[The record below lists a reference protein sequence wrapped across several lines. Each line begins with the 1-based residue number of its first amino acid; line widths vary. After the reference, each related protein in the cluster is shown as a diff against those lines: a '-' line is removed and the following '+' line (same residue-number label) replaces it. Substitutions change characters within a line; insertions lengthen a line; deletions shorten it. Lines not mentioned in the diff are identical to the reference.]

1 MFNEE
6 RVYTVEEIKVIF
18 ENAKKEALQKL
29 DNDVERISKQ
39 QGQEDPFQ
47 RIVMSMGNM
56 LAYAELSRI
65 LFNEDT
71 E

>member
-29 DNDVERISKQ
+29 DNDVERISNQ
-39 QGQEDPFQ
+39 QGKSDPFQ
-47 RIVMSMGNM
+47 RMVMGMGNM

>member
-18 ENAKKEALQKL
+18 KNAKKEALQKL

-39 QGQEDPFQ
+39 QGQDDPFQ
-47 RIVMSMGNM
+47 RMVMGMGNM

>member
-1 MFNEE
+1 MFNKEKK
-6 RVYTVEEIKVIF
+6 YTLEEIKVMF

>member
-29 DNDVERISKQ
+29 DNDVERISNQ
-39 QGQEDPFQ
+39 QGKSDPFP
-47 RIVMSMGNM
+47 RMVMGMGNM